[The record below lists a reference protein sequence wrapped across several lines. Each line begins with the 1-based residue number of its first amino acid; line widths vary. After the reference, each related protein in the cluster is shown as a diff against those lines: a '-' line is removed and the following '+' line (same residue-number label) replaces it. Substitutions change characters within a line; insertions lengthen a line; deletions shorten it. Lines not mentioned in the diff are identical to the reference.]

1 MTPFLTEMRKELALT
16 VTDFNAWLGVISS
29 GSDADAGF
37 LEAFESYGAQVERIG
52 TTADMLGMPGLN
64 VWCRHL
70 NTMLMSLAM
79 VDADK
84 RAAASS
90 YLQGWPL
97 LVDAYL
103 LAPADFDASLAM
115 AEYLSSATLPAKLN
129 DTDGIELIGELT
141 TPPVMPAELVA
152 DLEAASKPAEVT
164 LADISLALS
173 EDADR
178 DVYNAFIDEAPGNLA
193 IFSDLTANIAR
204 GNASA
209 DDFRNAKRIA
219 HSLKGSASIV
229 GLRGIA
235 SIGHYTEDVLE
246 FFEQNPMTP
255 PRAIGLA
262 LADASDCL
270 SQMVGFLQ
278 GAEDEPDN
286 AYAVLSN
293 IVSWANRIKAGDI
306 EASLEIEKFETID
319 AGIPDSAA
327 IAPSLAPLPTPPQTA
342 QHRARLDSSIKPT
355 TSAGASSAKPDTQ
368 AAAKVAIDPEA
379 SLRVPVK
386 TVDELFRLVGE
397 LTTKLGQLESRVT
410 TADTRAKALLKQ
422 NITVQERV
430 VDLEKMVQL
439 RGLSLH
445 KIAHQPDGEGGH
457 TASDEN
463 NASFD
468 PLELDRYNE
477 LHGATR
483 SLVEVC
489 ADAREIGVALEDDV
503 ANIQHDLRQQNQLN
517 KDLQFQVISTRMTP
531 VESLAA
537 RLMRNVRQTC
547 QQTGKEASLIIT
559 GGNILVD
566 GDVLNKL
573 ADPLLHILRNAVD
586 HGIEDAATREIG
598 RKPRGGLIKLDFTRQ
613 GSSVTVHV
621 KDDGRG
627 LDYARIRDKAL
638 LNGLISNEQNFSNA
652 ELARLTLLPG
662 FSTRSE
668 VSEISGRGVGMDVV
682 ASRLQELKGSVE
694 IHSESGLGCEITLRF
709 QASLI
714 TQQSLLVE
722 AAHQI
727 FAIPIHNIEQA
738 LSPLEGDLSN
748 RANVW
753 MLRLNN
759 VEHEVVD
766 LAKLTGYPSVPLNE
780 KIIAA
785 HPKVL
790 IRVDGGSVAVL
801 VDKVVDSRDLIV
813 KNMGRYLPNVHGIS
827 GAALLGD
834 GTVVPLLNV
843 QELVAKPIVVSS
855 AAAQL
860 AEAAKKQTRRVLVV
874 DDSLSV
880 RKSLTQLLEDS
891 AFEVVGAGDGL
902 DAIRMLETFK
912 PHVICTDLEMP
923 NMNGLE
929 LTEHLRRRADTRDL
943 PIIMITSRSMDKH
956 RDQAKRAGVDF
967 YVTKPYTDADLLQ
980 QVRMAMQPKEKV
992 AANV

>member
-1 MTPFLTEMRKELALT
+1 MTPFLAEMRKELAIT
-16 VTDFNAWLGVISS
+16 VPDFNAWLSVISS

-52 TTADMLGMPGLN
+52 MTADMLGMPGLN

-70 NTMLMSLAM
+70 NIMLMSLAM

-84 RAAASS
+84 RAAASL
-90 YLQGWPL
+90 YLQGWPS

-193 IFSDLTANIAR
+193 VFSDLTANIAR

-246 FFEQNPMTP
+246 FFEQNPITP

-306 EASLEIEKFETID
+306 GASLEIEAFETID
-319 AGIPDSAA
+319 ASITDSAA
-327 IAPSLAPLPTPPQTA
+327 IAPSLAPVPAPPQMA
-342 QHRARLDSSIKPT
+342 DHRAQLDSSIKPT
-355 TSAGASSAKPDTQ
+355 TSAGASGAKPDSR

-410 TADTRAKALLKQ
+410 TANTRAKGLLKQ
-422 NITVQERV
+422 NIMVQERV

-445 KIAHQPDGEGGH
+445 KIAHQPAGEGGH
-457 TASDEN
+457 TASDEK

-547 QQTGKEASLIIT
+547 QQTGKEASLVIT

-598 RKPRGGLIKLDFTRQ
+598 GKPRGGLIKLDFARQ

-627 LDYARIRDKAL
+627 LDYARIREKAL
-638 LNGLISNEQNFSNA
+638 LNGLISNQQNFSNA

-694 IHSESGLGCEITLRF
+694 IYSESGKGCEITLRF

-843 QELVAKPIVVSS
+843 QELVAKPIAVSS

-860 AEAAKKQTRRVLVV
+860 AEAAKKQTRRVLIV

-956 RDQAKRAGVDF
+956 RDQAKRAGVNF

-980 QVRMAMQPKEKV
+980 QVRLAMQSKEKV

>member
-16 VTDFNAWLGVISS
+16 VPDFNAWLNIISS
-29 GSDADAGF
+29 ESDADVAF
-37 LEAFESYGAQVERIG
+37 MEAFESYGAQVERIG
-52 TTADMLGMPGLN
+52 MTADMLGMPGLN
-64 VWCRHL
+64 AWCRHL
-70 NTMLMSLAM
+70 NTMLMSVAM
-79 VDADK
+79 LDADK
-84 RAAASS
+84 RAAAGL
-90 YLQGWPL
+90 YLQGWPS

-103 LAPADFDASLAM
+103 LAPADFDTSLAM
-115 AEYLSSATLPAKLN
+115 AEYLTAATLPTTLD

-164 LADISLALS
+164 LADVSLALS
-173 EDADR
+173 DDADR

-193 IFSDLTANIAR
+193 TFSDLTANIAR
-204 GNASA
+204 GDASA

-219 HSLKGSASIV
+219 HSLKGSASII

-235 SIGHYTEDVLE
+235 SLGHYTEDVLE
-246 FFEQNPMTP
+246 FFEQHPIKP
-255 PRAIGLA
+255 PRAIGRA

-293 IVSWANRIKAGDI
+293 IVSWANRIKANDI
-306 EASLEIEKFETID
+306 EAALENEALETID
-319 AGIPDSAA
+319 AGMPDSLVITPTPTQIPD
-327 IAPSLAPLPTPPQTA
+327 
-342 QHRARLDSSIKPT
+342 HRAQFDSPKTPTASPVALTTKATTKPT
-355 TSAGASSAKPDTQ
+355 AQ
-368 AAAKVAIDPEA
+368 AAAKVATDAEA

-397 LTTKLGQLESRVT
+397 LTTKLGQLESRVV
-410 TADTRAKALLKQ
+410 TANTRAKGLLKQ

-445 KIAHQPDGEGGH
+445 KIPHQPGGEGGN
-457 TASDEN
+457 TSSDDN
-463 NASFD
+463 DASFD

-489 ADAREIGVALEDDV
+489 ADAREISVALEDDV

-531 VESLAA
+531 VESLSA

-547 QQTGKEASLIIT
+547 QQTGKEAALVIT
-559 GGNILVD
+559 GGNILVE
-566 GDVLNKL
+566 GDVLSKL

-586 HGIEDAATREIG
+586 HGIEDAATRETG
-598 RKPRGGLIKLDFTRQ
+598 RKPRGGLINLDFTRQ
-613 GSSVTVHV
+613 GSSVTVHI
-621 KDDGRG
+621 KDDGMG

-638 LNGLISNEQNFSNA
+638 LNGLITIEQNLSNP

-662 FSTRSE
+662 FSTRNE

-694 IHSESGLGCEITLRF
+694 IQSESGHGCEITLRF

-714 TQQSLLVE
+714 AQQSLLVE

-738 LSPLEGDLSN
+738 LSPLEGDISS
-748 RANVW
+748 RADVW
-753 MLRLNN
+753 KLRLNN

-766 LAKLTGYPSVPLNE
+766 LAKLTGYPSATLTEN
-780 KIIAA
+780 IIAA

-790 IRVDGGSVAVL
+790 IRVDGSSVAVL

-813 KNMGRYLPNVHGIS
+813 KNMGRYLPKVHGVS

-843 QELVAKPIVVSS
+843 QELVMKPIAVSS

-880 RKSLTQLLEDS
+880 RRSLTQLLEDS
-891 AFEVVGAGDGL
+891 AFEVAGAGDGL
-902 DAIRMLETFK
+902 EAIRMLETFK

-929 LTEHLRRRADTRDL
+929 LTEHLRRRDDTGDL

-980 QVRMAMQPKEKV
+980 QVRLAMQTKAKITADV
-992 AANV
+992 

>member
-1 MTPFLTEMRKELALT
+1 MAQSPMTPFLDEMRKELALA
-16 VTDFNAWLGVISS
+16 VPDFGTWLNTIASAS
-29 GSDADAGF
+29 AEDTAF
-37 LEAFESYGAQVERIG
+37 MEAFESYGGQVERIG
-52 TTADMLGMPGLN
+52 MTAEMLGMPGLN
-64 VWCRHL
+64 TWCGHL
-70 NTMLMSLAM
+70 NAMLMSVAM
-79 VDADK
+79 LDAEQ
-84 RAAASS
+84 RLQASA
-90 YLQGWPL
+90 YLRQWPA
-97 LVDAYL
+97 LVDGYL
-103 LAPADFDASLAM
+103 SAPADFDASLAM
-115 AEYLSSATLPAKLN
+115 AEYLTIPASPQPL
-129 DTDGIELIGELT
+129 DETVGIELIGQLT
-141 TPPVMPAELVA
+141 TAPVLPAELMA
-152 DLEAASKPAEVT
+152 DLEAANKPAEIALTDV
-164 LADISLALS
+164 SLVLS

-178 DVYNAFIDEAPGNLA
+178 DVYNAFIVEAPGNLA
-193 IFSDLTANIAR
+193 TFSALTSHIAR
-204 GNASA
+204 GNASI

-235 SIGHYTEDVLE
+235 SLGHYTEDVLE
-246 FFEQNPMTP
+246 FFEQNPIKP
-255 PRAIGLA
+255 PRAIGIA

-278 GAEDEPDN
+278 GEEEEPEN

-293 IVSWANRIKAGDI
+293 MVAWANKIKAGELEGDI
-306 EASLEIEKFETID
+306 EHVDIAPL
-319 AGIPDSAA
+319 AGNVAAPSAA
-327 IAPSLAPLPTPPQTA
+327 NSKAPAKA
-342 QHRARLDSSIKPT
+342 
-355 TSAGASSAKPDTQ
+355 ASEQ
-368 AAAKVAIDPEA
+368 DP
-379 SLRVPVK
+379 SLRVPIK

-410 TADTRAKALLKQ
+410 TANTRAKGLLKQ
-422 NITVQERV
+422 NISVQQRV
-430 VDLEKMVQL
+430 LDLEKMVLL

-445 KIAHQPDGEGGH
+445 KPSADED
-457 TASDEN
+457 AS
-463 NASFD
+463 AFD

-489 ADAREIGVALEDDV
+489 ADAREISIALEDDV
-503 ANIQHDLRQQNQLN
+503 ANIQHDLTQQNQIN
-517 KDLQFQVISTRMTP
+517 KDLRFQVISTRMTP

-537 RLMRNVRQTC
+537 RLTRNVRQTC
-547 QQTGKEASLIIT
+547 QQTGKDAELVIT
-559 GGNILVD
+559 GRDILVD

-586 HGIEDAATREIG
+586 HGIEDGALRESHG
-598 RKPRGGLIKLDFTRQ
+598 KPQRGLISLDFTRQ
-613 GSSVTVHV
+613 GSSVMVHI
-621 KDDGRG
+621 KDDGKG

-638 LNGLISNEQNFSNA
+638 ISGLISAEQNFTHA

-662 FSTRSE
+662 FSTRDA
-668 VSEISGRGVGMDVV
+668 VTEISGRGVGMDVV
-682 ASRLQELKGSVE
+682 VSRLQELKGSVE
-694 IHSESGLGCEITLRF
+694 IHSEFGQGCEVTLRF

-722 AAHQI
+722 SAAQI

-738 LSPLEGDLSN
+738 LSPLMGEVLNAGGE
-748 RANVW
+748 W
-753 MLRLNN
+753 KLRLND
-759 VEHEVVD
+759 VEHDVID
-766 LAKLTGYPSVPLNE
+766 LAKLSGYPSAALTKENIE
-780 KIIAA
+780 A

-790 IRVDGGSVAVL
+790 IHMDGTNVAVL

-813 KNMGRYLPNVHGIS
+813 KNMGRYLPKVHGVS

-843 QELVAKPIVVSS
+843 PALLAKPVAVSS

-860 AEAAKKQTRRVLVV
+860 AQAALKQTRRVLVV

-891 AFEVVGAGDGL
+891 AYEVAGANDGL
-902 DAIRMLETFK
+902 DAIRMLENFK

-929 LTEHLRRRADTRDL
+929 LTEHLRRRDDTREL

-967 YVTKPYTDADLLQ
+967 YVTKPYTDAELLQ
-980 QVRMAMQPKEKV
+980 QVRQAMQTNVKV
-992 AANV
+992 VAEV

>member
-1 MTPFLTEMRKELALT
+1 MTPFLAEMRKELALT
-16 VTDFNAWLGVISS
+16 VPDFNAWLNVISS
-29 GSDADAGF
+29 GSDADAAF
-37 LEAFESYGAQVERIG
+37 MDAFESYGAQVERIG
-52 TTADMLGMPGLN
+52 MTADMLGMPGLN

-70 NTMLMSLAM
+70 NTMLMSVAM

-84 RAAASS
+84 RAAASA
-90 YLQGWPL
+90 YLQGWPA

-115 AEYLSSATLPAKLN
+115 AEYLTAAALPAKLD
-129 DTDGIELIGELT
+129 DTDGIDLIGELT

-152 DLEAASKPAEVT
+152 DWEAARKPAEVT
-164 LADISLALS
+164 PADVSLALS
-173 EDADR
+173 DGADR

-193 IFSDLTANIAR
+193 VFSDLTANIAR

-235 SIGHYTEDVLE
+235 SLGHYTEDVLE
-246 FFEQNPMTP
+246 FFEQNPIKP
-255 PRAIGLA
+255 PRAIGRA

-286 AYAVLSN
+286 AFAVLSH

-306 EASLEIEKFETID
+306 EAALENNDLEIID
-319 AGIPDSAA
+319 AAGIGD
-327 IAPSLAPLPTPPQTA
+327 APVSTQTQA
-342 QHRARLDSSIKPT
+342 QIPERARLDNAVGPT
-355 TSAGASSAKPDTQ
+355 FPPNAVFSK
-368 AAAKVAIDPEA
+368 AAADSEA

-410 TADTRAKALLKQ
+410 TANTRAKGLLKQ

-430 VDLEKMVQL
+430 VDLEKLVQL

-445 KIAHQPDGEGGH
+445 KTPHQPGGDGGN
-457 TASDEN
+457 ASSDDN
-463 NASFD
+463 DASFD

-489 ADAREIGVALEDDV
+489 ADAREISVALEDDV

-537 RLMRNVRQTC
+537 RLTRNVRQTC
-547 QQTGKEASLIIT
+547 QQTGKEATLVIT

-586 HGIEDAATREIG
+586 HGIEDAATREAS
-598 RKPRGGLIKLDFTRQ
+598 RKSRIGLINLDFTRQ
-613 GSSVTVHV
+613 GSSVTVHI
-621 KDDGRG
+621 KDDGKG

-638 LNGLISNEQNFSNA
+638 LNGLITNEQNFSNA

-662 FSTRSE
+662 FSTRNE

-694 IHSESGLGCEITLRF
+694 IQSESGHGCEITLRF

-738 LSPLEGDLSN
+738 LSPLEGDISN
-748 RANVW
+748 RAKVW

-759 VEHEVVD
+759 IEHEVVD
-766 LAKLTGYPSVPLNE
+766 LAKLTGYPSAPLSENT
-780 KIIAA
+780 ISA

-790 IRVDGGSVAVL
+790 IRVDGRSVAVL

-813 KNMGRYLPNVHGIS
+813 KNMGRYLPKVHGIS

-843 QELVAKPIVVSS
+843 QELVAKPIAVSS

-860 AEAAKKQTRRVLVV
+860 AEAAKQQTRRVMVV

-891 AFEVVGAGDGL
+891 AFEVAGAGDGL

-980 QVRMAMQPKEKV
+980 QVRVAMQSKTKV
-992 AANV
+992 AAEV